1 MENILK
7 VISWNITRKCNLQC
21 SHCYLPAT
29 HASKDSLPSDSS
41 PELTTSEGM
50 KVIDQIASINSEVM
64 LILSGGEPLLREDI
78 YELSEYASGKGM
90 MVVLGSNG
98 LLMNDEIACTL
109 KQKGVSG
116 ISISLDSIHPQA
128 HDRIRFTEG
137 SWNKALNAVKTC
149 QSNGL
154 SVQINTVVTKNNYK
168 EIPDLIRLSHDL
180 GAKVYS
186 PFFLVC
192 TGRGEEITDITPE
205 QYEHV
210 LATIVEYQEKQN
222 GIMIRTR
229 CAPTFR
235 RILYEKNPGSL
246 LLKMDA
252 GKCMAGKYYCRIS
265 PEGNVTPC
273 PYMPV
278 VTGNIKEKS
287 FQELWENSREFLSLR
302 NPFYKGKCKLCEFQL
317 ICGGC
322 RARAYSSFHDAMEE
336 DPWCAYSPKGRDIIN
351 PPVFQTEPFDQ
362 INGNLHRPVWTKEA
376 EKRLKSV
383 PFFVRSMV
391 RSFLEKYASENRH
404 TEITPALMDEAKHT
418 YTMGKTAKH

>member
-29 HASKDSLPSDSS
+29 HASKDLPPSDSS
-41 PELTTSEGM
+41 PELTTSEGLN
-50 KVIDQIASINSEVM
+50 VIDQIAGINSEVM
-64 LILSGGEPLLREDI
+64 LILSGGEPLMREDVF
-78 YELSEYASGKGM
+78 ELAEYASGKGM

-98 LLMNDEIACTL
+98 LLINDEIACKL

-116 ISISLDSIHPQA
+116 VSISLDSIRPEA
-128 HDRIRFTEG
+128 HDVIRFTEG
-137 SWNKALNAVKTC
+137 AWNSALNAIMTC

-154 SVQINTVVTKNNYK
+154 TVQINTVVTKNNYK

-210 LATIVEYQEKQN
+210 LATVVECQDKQN
-222 GIMIRTR
+222 GIMVRTR

-246 LLKMDA
+246 MLKMDT
-252 GKCMAGKYYCRIS
+252 GKCMAGKDYCRIS
-265 PEGNVTPC
+265 PEGDVTPC

-278 VTGNIKEKS
+278 VTGNLRDTS
-287 FQELWENSREFLSLR
+287 FNELWENSREFLSLR
-302 NPFYKGKCKLCEFQL
+302 GPYYKGKCKVCEFQL

-322 RARAYSSFHDAMEE
+322 RARAYSSFDDVMEE
-336 DPWCAYSPKGRDIIN
+336 DPWCAYKPKGRDIIT
-351 PPVFQTEPFDQ
+351 PPVFQTESFEQ
-362 INGNLHRPVWTKEA
+362 VTGNLCTPVWTKEA
-376 EKRLKSV
+376 GERLKSV

-391 RSFLEKYASENRH
+391 KSFLEKYAAENRY
-404 TEITPALMDEAKHT
+404 TEITPALMDEARHNYKT
-418 YTMGKTAKH
+418 GKMANH